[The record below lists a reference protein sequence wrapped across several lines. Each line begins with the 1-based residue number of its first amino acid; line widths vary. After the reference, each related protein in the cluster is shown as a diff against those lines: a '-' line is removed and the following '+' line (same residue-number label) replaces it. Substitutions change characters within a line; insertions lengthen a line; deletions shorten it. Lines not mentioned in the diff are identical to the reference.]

1 MVKILKPTD
10 MPTKIVRTVDVI
22 EVRYKE
28 GTEPYLEVLVTE
40 DNTII
45 IQEPQDEEDLTKFH
59 CEVSLED
66 WMTIK
71 SFIDRN
77 LNR

>member
-1 MVKILKPTD
+1 
-10 MPTKIVRTVDVI
+10 MPTKIVRTVDVL

-28 GTEPYLEVLVTE
+28 NTEPYVEFLVTE
-40 DNTII
+40 DNKLV
-45 IQEPQDEEDLTKFH
+45 IQETPDDEDLTKFF
-59 CEVSLED
+59 CEISLED
-66 WMTIK
+66 WLTIK